1 MKKIILLLLIT
12 LALISCERKSG
23 RRPVQDKL
31 YIIEYVDDDTDSIIE
46 VRFIDRYAANT
57 YRSSLD
63 SVDIWSRLY
72 SEPINKTL
80 K

>member
-12 LALISCERKSG
+12 LALVSCERKSG

-31 YIIEYVDDDTDSIIE
+31 YIIEYAEDIDDIVE
-46 VRFIDRYAANT
+46 VRFADRYSASK
-57 YRSSLD
+57 YRNGLD
-63 SVDIWSRLY
+63 SLNIWSRLY

>member
-31 YIIEYVDDDTDSIIE
+31 YIIEYVEDSSDTTIE
-46 VRFIDRYAANT
+46 VRFADRYSASK
-57 YRSSLD
+57 YRNGLD
-63 SVDIWSRLY
+63 SLNIWSRLY
-72 SEPINKTL
+72 SSPINSIK
-80 K
+80 